1 MSWWL
6 DFTGREFLWLLVLIL
21 CGLFCPVRD
30 FLFTDG
36 KLFIRS
42 IWIEI
47 WVVLGVSGEVSML
60 NDSLWVGVSCDR
72 RTVRTISARA
82 VVTETMKNFFRE
94 EKPPGLSQL
103 RWL

>member
-1 MSWWL
+1 
-6 DFTGREFLWLLVLIL
+6 
-21 CGLFCPVRD
+21 
-30 FLFTDG
+30 
-36 KLFIRS
+36 
-42 IWIEI
+42 
-47 WVVLGVSGEVSML
+47 ML
-60 NDSLWVGVSCDR
+60 NDSLWVGAMCDR